1 MPDTAGQGH
10 ALPPCGVH
18 VLWEE
23 FAQRESDSQK
33 SGQRAKG
40 SLFRFCL
47 LCSHSLCIVKV
58 SECISLYMVMKEL
71 NEDSVG
77 QAVYRADELRCAP

>member
-1 MPDTAGQGH
+1 M
-10 ALPPCGVH
+10 
-18 VLWEE
+18 LWEE